1 MEIQSKKQCY
11 FCTSVKWIDYKN
23 TELLK
28 KFISLQAKIMPP
40 RRTGTCAKHQR
51 ELAEAIKKARFMS
64 LLPFTVTKK

>member
-11 FCTSVKWIDYKN
+11 LCTSVKWIDYKN

-51 ELAEAIKKARFMS
+51 ELAAAIKKARFMS